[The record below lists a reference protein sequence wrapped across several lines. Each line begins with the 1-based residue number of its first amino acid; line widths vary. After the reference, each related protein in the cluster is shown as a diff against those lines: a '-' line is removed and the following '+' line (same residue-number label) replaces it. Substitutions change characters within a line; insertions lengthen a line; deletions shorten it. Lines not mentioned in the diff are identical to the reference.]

1 MDKAQIERQT
11 KPRSLRARSAG
22 SGAADVIRFLRSFVT
37 APMRTGAQWPS
48 GKALSRA
55 MAEAVDLSVPG
66 PIVELGPGTG
76 VVTEALL
83 ARGIPPQRLVLIE
96 FSPQFCKLLAQRYP
110 GLHLVQGDAYALA
123 EHVRRLGLA
132 PPAAVVS
139 SLPLLTQPP
148 ARRLEL
154 LRSALRLMNPEGVF
168 VQFTYF
174 RDSPIPINGM
184 NVATKV
190 SPRIWLNLWPALV
203 YSYRRGPARKLRA
216 HERDAAD

>member
-1 MDKAQIERQT
+1 VDKVQSERHA
-11 KPRSLRARSAG
+11 KPRTTRG
-22 SGAADVIRFLRSFVT
+22 GAVDVVRFLRSFVT
-37 APMRTGAQWPS
+37 APLRTGAQWPS

-66 PIVELGPGTG
+66 PIIELGPGTG

-83 ARGIPPQRLVLIE
+83 ARGVPPQRLVMIE

-110 GLHLVQGDAYALA
+110 GVRLIQGDAYALA

-174 RDSPIPINGM
+174 RDSPIPVEGVG
-184 NVATKV
+184 VATTV
-190 SPRIWLNLWPALV
+190 SPRIWLNVWPALV

-216 HERDAAD
+216 HDRDAAD

>member
-1 MDKAQIERQT
+1 MDKAQPERHA
-11 KPRSLRARSAG
+11 KPRSNHG
-22 SGAADVIRFLRSFVT
+22 GPADVIRFLRSFVT

-55 MAEAVDLSVPG
+55 MAEAVDLAVPG
-66 PIVELGPGTG
+66 PIIELGPGTG

-83 ARGIPPQRLVLIE
+83 ARGVPPERLTMIE
-96 FSPQFCKLLAQRYP
+96 FSPQFVKLLSQRYKNVR
-110 GLHLVQGDAYALA
+110 LIHGDAYALP
-123 EHVRRLGLA
+123 EHVRKLGLG

-154 LRSALRLMNPEGVF
+154 LRAALRLMNPEGVF

-174 RDSPIPINGM
+174 RDSPIPVDG
-184 NVATKV
+184 VGVVTTV
-190 SPRIWLNLWPALV
+190 SPRIWLNIWPALV
-203 YSYRRGPARKLRA
+203 YSYRRGPARKVHA
-216 HERDAAD
+216 GERDAAD

>member
-1 MDKAQIERQT
+1 MDKAQTERRPKT
-11 KPRSLRARSAG
+11 RNAA

-66 PIVELGPGTG
+66 PIIELGPGTG

-96 FSPQFCKLLAQRYP
+96 FSPQFSKLIAQRYP
-110 GLHLVQGDAYALA
+110 GVRLIQGDAYALA

-132 PPAAVVS
+132 PPAAIVS

-148 ARRLEL
+148 ARRVEL
-154 LRSALRLMNPEGVF
+154 LRAGLRLMNPEGVF

-174 RDSPIPINGM
+174 RDSPIPVEGVG
-184 NVATKV
+184 VATTV

-203 YSYRRGPARKLRA
+203 YSYRRGPARKVRA
-216 HERDAAD
+216 DERDAAD

>member
-1 MDKAQIERQT
+1 MDKVQMGRHP
-11 KPRSLRARSAG
+11 KPRSSSG
-22 SGAADVIRFLRSFVT
+22 GAADVIRFLRSFVT

-55 MAEAVDLSVPG
+55 MADPVDLSVPG

-83 ARGIPPQRLVLIE
+83 ARGIPPERLTMIE
-96 FSPQFCKLLAQRYP
+96 FSPQFVKLLGQRYP
-110 GLHLVQGDAYALA
+110 KVRLIHGDAYALA
-123 EHVRRLGLA
+123 DHVRRLGLA

-148 ARRLEL
+148 ARRLDL
-154 LRSALRLMNPEGVF
+154 LRTALRIMNPDGVF

-174 RDSPIPINGM
+174 RDSPIPIDGTGI
-184 NVATKV
+184 ATSV
-190 SPRIWLNLWPALV
+190 SQRIWLNIWPALV
-203 YSYRRGPARKLRA
+203 YSYRRGPARKVRA

>member
-1 MDKAQIERQT
+1 MDKVQPERHA
-11 KPRSLRARSAG
+11 KPRSPG
-22 SGAADVIRFLRSFVT
+22 SGAADVVRFLRSFVT
-37 APMRTGAQWPS
+37 APLRTGAQWPS

-66 PIVELGPGTG
+66 PIIELGPGTG
-76 VVTEALL
+76 VVTDALL
-83 ARGIPPQRLVLIE
+83 ARGIPPERLILIE
-96 FSPQFCKLLAQRYP
+96 FSPQFSKLLKERYP
-110 GLHLVQGDAYALA
+110 NLRLVEGDAYALA

-132 PPAAVVS
+132 APAAVVS

-148 ARRLEL
+148 ARRLDL
-154 LRSALRLMNPEGVF
+154 LRAALRLMNPEGVF

-174 RDSPIPINGM
+174 RESPIPIGGTGI
-184 NVATKV
+184 AAHV

-203 YSYRRGPARKLRA
+203 YSYRRGSARKLRA

>member
-1 MDKAQIERQT
+1 VDKAQSGRHA
-11 KPRSLRARSAG
+11 KPRNTH

-37 APMRTGAQWPS
+37 APVRTGAQWPS

-55 MAEAVDLSVPG
+55 MAEAVDLAVPG

-83 ARGIPPQRLVLIE
+83 ARGVPLQRLVLVE
-96 FSPQFCKLLAQRYP
+96 FSPQFCKLLAERYP
-110 GLHLVQGDAYALA
+110 GVRLIQGDAYALA

-132 PPAAVVS
+132 PPAGVVS

-148 ARRLEL
+148 ARRLAL
-154 LRSALRLMNPEGVF
+154 LRSSLRLMNPDGVF

-174 RDSPIPINGM
+174 RESPIPVGGTG
-184 NVATKV
+184 VALSV
-190 SPRIWLNLWPALV
+190 SPRIWLNIWPALV

-216 HERDAAD
+216 HDKLAAD

>member
-1 MDKAQIERQT
+1 MDKAQSERQV
-11 KPRSLRARSAG
+11 KQRSARN
-22 SGAADVIRFLRSFVT
+22 GAADVLRFLRSFVT
-37 APMRTGAQWPS
+37 APKRTGAQWPS

-66 PIVELGPGTG
+66 PIIELGPGTG
-76 VVTEALL
+76 VVTDALL

-96 FSPQFCKLLAQRYP
+96 FSPQFAKLIAERYP
-110 GLHLVQGDAYALA
+110 GVRLIQGDAYALA

-132 PPAAVVS
+132 PPAAIVS

-148 ARRLEL
+148 ARRVEL
-154 LRSALRLMNPEGVF
+154 LRAGLRLMNPEGVF

-174 RDSPIPINGM
+174 RDSPIPTEGLGIS
-184 NVATKV
+184 TTV

-216 HERDAAD
+216 NERDAAD

>member
-1 MDKAQIERQT
+1 VDKAQSGHQAKSRNG
-11 KPRSLRARSAG
+11 R
-22 SGAADVIRFLRSFVT
+22 SGAADVLRFLRSFVT
-37 APMRTGAQWPS
+37 APKRTGAQWPS

-66 PIVELGPGTG
+66 PIIELGPGTG

-96 FSPQFCKLLAQRYP
+96 FSPQFSKLIAERYP
-110 GLHLVQGDAYALA
+110 GVRLIQGDAYALA

-148 ARRLEL
+148 ARRIEL
-154 LRSALRLMNPEGVF
+154 LRSAMRLMNPEGVF

-174 RDSPIPINGM
+174 RDSPIPVEGLSLS
-184 NVATKV
+184 TSV

-203 YSYRRGPARKLRA
+203 YSYRRGPARKVRA
-216 HERDAAD
+216 HDRDAAD

>member
-1 MDKAQIERQT
+1 VDKAQTGQHA
-11 KPRSLRARSAG
+11 KSRSSRG
-22 SGAADVIRFLRSFVT
+22 GPADVIRFLRSFVT

-55 MAEAVDLSVPG
+55 MAEPVDLSVPG
-66 PIVELGPGTG
+66 PIIELGPGTG

-83 ARGIPPQRLVLIE
+83 ARGVPPERLVMIE
-96 FSPQFCKLLAQRYP
+96 FSPQFVKLLRQRYP
-110 GLHLVQGDAYALA
+110 NVRLVHGDAYALA
-123 EHVRRLGLA
+123 EHVRKLGLA

-148 ARRLEL
+148 ARRLDL
-154 LRSALRLMNPEGVF
+154 LRSALRIMNPDGVF

-174 RDSPIPINGM
+174 RDSPIPVDG
-184 NVATKV
+184 VAVDTSV
-190 SPRIWLNLWPALV
+190 SPRIWLNIWPALV
-203 YSYRRGPARKLRA
+203 YSYRRGTARKLRA

>member
-1 MDKAQIERQT
+1 VQT
-11 KPRSLRARSAG
+11 GRHAKPRHSHG
-22 SGAADVIRFLRSFVT
+22 GPADVIRFLRSFVM

-66 PIVELGPGTG
+66 PIIELGPGTG

-83 ARGIPPQRLVLIE
+83 ARGVPPQRLVLVE

-110 GLHLVQGDAYALA
+110 RLRLVEGDAYALA
-123 EHVRRLGLA
+123 DHVRRLGLA
-132 PPAAVVS
+132 PPAAIVS

-154 LRSALRLMNPEGVF
+154 LRSALRLMNPNGVF

-174 RDSPIPINGM
+174 RDSPIPVDGAG
-184 NVATKV
+184 VDTTV

-203 YSYRRGPARKLRA
+203 YSYRRGAARRLRA
-216 HERDAAD
+216 HDRDAAD

>member
-1 MDKAQIERQT
+1 MDKAQTGQHAKSRNSRGG
-11 KPRSLRARSAG
+11 P
-22 SGAADVIRFLRSFVT
+22 ADVIRFLRSFVT

-55 MAEAVDLSVPG
+55 MAEPVDLSVPG
-66 PIVELGPGTG
+66 PIIELGPGTG

-83 ARGIPPQRLVLIE
+83 AHGVPPERLVMIE
-96 FSPQFCKLLAQRYP
+96 FSPQFVKLLHERYP
-110 GLHLVQGDAYALA
+110 GVRLVHGDAYALA
-123 EHVRRLGLA
+123 EHVRKLGLA

-154 LRSALRLMNPEGVF
+154 LRAALRIMNPDGVF

-174 RDSPIPINGM
+174 RDSPIPIDG
-184 NVATKV
+184 VGVDTRV
-190 SPRIWLNLWPALV
+190 SPRIWLNIWPALV

>member
-1 MDKAQIERQT
+1 VDKVQTERHP
-11 KPRSLRARSAG
+11 KPRTTHG
-22 SGAADVIRFLRSFVT
+22 GPADVIRFLRSFVT

-48 GKALSRA
+48 GRALSRA
-55 MAEAVDLSVPG
+55 MADAVDPAVPG
-66 PIVELGPGTG
+66 PVIELGPGTG

-83 ARGIPPQRLVLIE
+83 ARGIPPQRLVLVE

-110 GLHLVQGDAYALA
+110 NLRLIQGDAYALA
-123 EHVRRLGLA
+123 DHVRRLGLA

-148 ARRLEL
+148 ARRLAL

-174 RDSPIPINGM
+174 RDSPIPVDG
-184 NVATKV
+184 VGVDTTV
-190 SPRIWLNLWPALV
+190 SPRIWLNIWPALV

-216 HERDAAD
+216 DERDAAD

>member
-1 MDKAQIERQT
+1 VDKVQPGRQG
-11 KPRSLRARSAG
+11 KPRTTYG
-22 SGAADVIRFLRSFVT
+22 GPADVIRFLRSFVT

-48 GKALSRA
+48 GPALSRA
-55 MAEAVDLSVPG
+55 MAGAVDLSVPG
-66 PIVELGPGTG
+66 PIIELGPGTG

-83 ARGIPPQRLVLIE
+83 ARGIPPERLTMIE
-96 FSPQFCKLLAQRYP
+96 FSPQFVKLLSQRYP
-110 GLHLVQGDAYALA
+110 NVRLVHGDAYALA
-123 EHVRRLGLA
+123 EHVRKLGLP

-154 LRSALRLMNPEGVF
+154 LRAALHIMNPEGVF

-174 RDSPIPINGM
+174 RDSPIPVEGTGID
-184 NVATKV
+184 TTV
-190 SPRIWLNLWPALV
+190 SQRIWLNIWPALV
-203 YSYRRGPARKLRA
+203 YSYRRGPARKVRA

>member
-1 MDKAQIERQT
+1 MDKVQT
-11 KPRSLRARSAG
+11 GRHPKPRGSV

-48 GKALSRA
+48 GRALSRA
-55 MAEAVDLSVPG
+55 MAEPVDLSVPG

-83 ARGIPPQRLVLIE
+83 THGVPPERLTMIE
-96 FSPQFCKLLAQRYP
+96 FSPQFVKLLSQRYP
-110 GLHLVQGDAYALA
+110 NVRLIHGDAYALA
-123 EHVRRLGLA
+123 EHVRRLALA

-154 LRSALRLMNPEGVF
+154 LRTALRVMNPEGVF

-174 RDSPIPINGM
+174 RDSPIPIDGTGI
-184 NVATKV
+184 ATSV
-190 SPRIWLNLWPALV
+190 SPRIWLNIWPALV
-203 YSYRRGPARKLRA
+203 YSYRRGPARKVRA

>member
-1 MDKAQIERQT
+1 VDKVQPGRQG
-11 KPRSLRARSAG
+11 KPRSTHG
-22 SGAADVIRFLRSFVT
+22 GPADVFRFLRSFVT

-55 MAEAVDLSVPG
+55 MAGAVDLSVPG

-83 ARGIPPQRLVLIE
+83 ARGIPPERLTMIE
-96 FSPQFCKLLAQRYP
+96 FSPQFVKLLSERYP
-110 GLHLVQGDAYALA
+110 NVRLIHGDAYALA
-123 EHVRRLGLA
+123 EHVRRLGLP

-154 LRSALRLMNPEGVF
+154 LRSALRIMNPDGVF

-174 RDSPIPINGM
+174 RDSPVP
-184 NVATKV
+184 VAGTGIGTSV
-190 SPRIWLNLWPALV
+190 SQRIWMNIWPALV
-203 YSYRRGPARKLRA
+203 YSYRRGPARKVRA
-216 HERDAAD
+216 HDRDAAD

>member
-1 MDKAQIERQT
+1 MDNAQPERHA
-11 KPRSLRARSAG
+11 KPRHG
-22 SGAADVIRFLRSFVT
+22 GPADVIRFLRSFVT

-55 MAEAVDLSVPG
+55 MAQAVDLAVPG
-66 PIVELGPGTG
+66 PIIELGPGTG

-83 ARGIPPQRLVLIE
+83 ARGVPPERLIMIE
-96 FSPQFCKLLAQRYP
+96 FSAQFVKLLSQRYP
-110 GLHLVQGDAYALA
+110 NVRLIHGDAYALDD
-123 EHVRRLGLA
+123 HVRRLGLG

-154 LRSALRLMNPEGVF
+154 LRAALRLMNPAGVF

-174 RDSPIPINGM
+174 RDSPIPIDGLG
-184 NVATKV
+184 VATTV

-203 YSYRRGPARKLRA
+203 YSYRRGPPRKLRA
-216 HERDAAD
+216 DERDAAD

>member
-1 MDKAQIERQT
+1 VDKAQTGQHA
-11 KPRSLRARSAG
+11 KSRSSRG
-22 SGAADVIRFLRSFVT
+22 GPADVIRFLRSFVT

-55 MAEAVDLSVPG
+55 MAEPVDLSVPG
-66 PIVELGPGTG
+66 PIIELGPGTG

-83 ARGIPPQRLVLIE
+83 ARGVPPERLVMIE
-96 FSPQFCKLLAQRYP
+96 FSPQFVKLLRQRYP
-110 GLHLVQGDAYALA
+110 NVRLVHGDAYALA
-123 EHVRRLGLA
+123 EHVRKLGLA

-148 ARRLEL
+148 ARRLDL
-154 LRSALRLMNPEGVF
+154 LRSALRIMNPDGVF

-174 RDSPIPINGM
+174 RDSPIPVDG
-184 NVATKV
+184 VAVDTTV
-190 SPRIWLNLWPALV
+190 SPRIWLNIWPALV
-203 YSYRRGPARKLRA
+203 YSYRRGAARKLRA

>member
-1 MDKAQIERQT
+1 MDKAQPGRHAKT
-11 KPRSLRARSAG
+11 RNAG
-22 SGAADVIRFLRSFVT
+22 SGAADIIRFLRSFVT

-55 MAEAVDLSVPG
+55 MAEPVDLSVPG
-66 PIVELGPGTG
+66 PIIELGPGTG

-83 ARGIPPQRLVLIE
+83 ARGVPPERLVMIE
-96 FSPQFCKLLAQRYP
+96 FSPQFVKLLSQRYP
-110 GLHLVQGDAYALA
+110 NVRLVHGDAYALA
-123 EHVRRLGLA
+123 DHVRKLGLA

-154 LRSALRLMNPEGVF
+154 LRSALRIMNPEGVF

-174 RDSPIPINGM
+174 RDSPIPVDGTGIN
-184 NVATKV
+184 TSV
-190 SPRIWLNLWPALV
+190 SQRIWLNIWPALV

>member
-1 MDKAQIERQT
+1 VDKVQPERHA
-11 KPRSLRARSAG
+11 KPRGTG
-22 SGAADVIRFLRSFVT
+22 SGAADVVRFLRSFVT
-37 APMRTGAQWPS
+37 APLRTGAQWPS

-66 PIVELGPGTG
+66 PIIELGPGTG
-76 VVTEALL
+76 VVTDALL
-83 ARGIPPQRLVLIE
+83 ARGIPPERLILIE
-96 FSPQFCKLLAQRYP
+96 FSPQFSKLLGERYP
-110 GLHLVQGDAYALA
+110 HLRLVQGDAYALA

-148 ARRLEL
+148 ARRLDL
-154 LRSALRLMNPEGVF
+154 LRAALRLMNPEGVF

-174 RDSPIPINGM
+174 RESPIPIGGTGI
-184 NVATKV
+184 ATDV
-190 SPRIWLNLWPALV
+190 SSRIWLNLWPALV

>member
-1 MDKAQIERQT
+1 MDKVQPGRQE
-11 KPRSLRARSAG
+11 KPRTSHG
-22 SGAADVIRFLRSFVT
+22 GPADVLRFLRSFVT

-55 MAEAVDLSVPG
+55 MAAPVDLAVPG

-83 ARGIPPQRLVLIE
+83 ARGVPPERLTMIE
-96 FSPQFCKLLAQRYP
+96 FSPQFAKLLSQRYP
-110 GLHLVQGDAYALA
+110 NVRLVQGDAYALA
-123 EHVRRLGLA
+123 EHVRKLGLA

-148 ARRLEL
+148 AKRLEL
-154 LRSALRLMNPEGVF
+154 LRTALRIMNPEGVF

-174 RDSPIPINGM
+174 RDSPIPVEGTGID
-184 NVATKV
+184 TSV
-190 SPRIWLNLWPALV
+190 SPRIWMNIWPALV